1 MLGTDITLRHQVSN
15 GRVRDFLAES
25 ERQRAVNL
33 ALTGRE
39 RRTFRLADARAA
51 VATLLIRAGDRL
63 MPATTADSGCQPAI
77 GALGLR
83 LGR

>member
-1 MLGTDITLRHQVSN
+1 MLGTDIALKHHVSE

-25 ERQRAVNL
+25 ERQRAVDL
-33 ALTGRE
+33 ALAGCS
-39 RRTFRLADARAA
+39 RRTFRVAVVRAA
-51 VATLLIRAGDRL
+51 VATLLIRAGSWL
-63 MPATTADSGCQPAI
+63 MPAKAADAGCQPAI